1 MVVQATMLSAL
12 KPRVGEAGS
21 SAANPAAATPAA
33 QAAKPVT
40 PNKPRAQES
49 AEAVEAADLERTVQ
63 DAQDVASAAGAT
75 LQFSIDKD
83 IGKTIIKVVD
93 STTNEVIR
101 QIPSEELVTLA
112 KNMDK
117 LEGMLF
123 NQKV

>member
-1 MVVQATMLSAL
+1 M
-12 KPRVGEAGS
+12 
-21 SAANPAAATPAA
+21 
-33 QAAKPVT
+33 
-40 PNKPRAQES
+40 
-49 AEAVEAADLERTVQ
+49 Q
-63 DAQDVASAAGAT
+63 DAQDVASAAGAK

>member
-1 MVVQATMLSAL
+1 
-12 KPRVGEAGS
+12 
-21 SAANPAAATPAA
+21 
-33 QAAKPVT
+33 
-40 PNKPRAQES
+40 
-49 AEAVEAADLERTVQ
+49 
-63 DAQDVASAAGAT
+63 VASAAGAK